1 MAWSWRFP
9 AMTNAQMLCPLRW
22 DPPYARRYT
31 THANKYFFGKNMVVI
46 ATRSIS
52 PSTPLSA
59 PDLWYTV
66 QGTGDVLTATLGNGP
81 VGFFSRITVWKG
93 SSCGAMTCVGAGAIT
108 TTRVAATRVLLRGKR
123 NGTPCITFALT
134 EPKIKVNSS

>member
-1 MAWSWRFP
+1 
-9 AMTNAQMLCPLRW
+9 MTNAQMLCPLRW

-93 SSCGAMTCVGAGAIT
+93 SSCGAMTCVGGCNSDCGTFTGETEWNAMYYIRIDGT
-108 TTRVAATRVLLRGKR
+108 KDQGK
-123 NGTPCITFALT
+123 FQLT
-134 EPKIKVNSS
+134 V